1 MGRGEGEREEGKE
14 KKEEKEEK
22 GGIPEAKF
30 SPKHKIAPESLLVS
44 HWSEISHMGTK
55 LQGRLENV
63 VFIPEAQTPG

>member
-1 MGRGEGEREEGKE
+1 MGRGGEEGEEGKE
-14 KKEEKEEK
+14 KKEEK
-22 GGIPEAKF
+22 GRIPEAKC

-44 HWSEISHMGTK
+44 PWSELSHMGTK

>member
-1 MGRGEGEREEGKE
+1 MGRGEGEGEEGKE
-14 KKEEKEEK
+14 KKEKK
-22 GGIPEAKF
+22 GGIPEAKV
-30 SPKHKIAPESLLVS
+30 SPKHKIALGSLLVS